1 MPIGDLIAVGIA
13 AAGMLLGGSMTDRG
27 NCWACT
33 STRRRSRTAL
43 CAASS
48 AGLLYDNDWAATT
61 SATRVARS
69 VSVLPG
75 CRMQARMVSRPS

>member
-1 MPIGDLIAVGIA
+1 MPIGYLIAVGIA

-48 AGLLYDNDWAATT
+48 AGLLYDND
-61 SATRVARS
+61 
-69 VSVLPG
+69 
-75 CRMQARMVSRPS
+75 